1 MTGDAGTGGPMEFY
15 SRGRG
20 IIRPETTAI
29 DLPAE
34 KAVMCFTEGFYPRLV
49 KCLGLSDAEPA
60 PGFGGCQKGR
70 MSQDLILLKSDIGA
84 PAAAMAMEVMIAS
97 GVRKVLMLGVAG
109 SLSPSC
115 PIGSCVIPTWGIR
128 EEGTSYH
135 YLPSRVCPKP
145 SMRFVRELRDALSS
159 LEPELGGVWSTDAP
173 YRETVGK
180 IKEYAGKGVLA
191 ADMETTA
198 MMAVAMR
205 RKAEFAAVLTISDL
219 MYGAEW
225 APAFGTRKLRRA
237 RDAACEKASAVMLG

>member
-1 MTGDAGTGGPMEFY
+1 MEWY
-15 SRGRG
+15 SRDRELFN
-20 IIRPETTAI
+20 PKDAAI
-29 DLPAE
+29 HLPAE

-70 MSQDLILLKSDIGA
+70 MSRDLMLLKSDIGA

-115 PIGSCVIPTWGIR
+115 QIGSCVIPTWGIR

-135 YLPSRVCPKP
+135 YLPSSTCPKP
-145 SMRFVRELRDALSS
+145 SMRFVRELRDALSD
-159 LEPELGGVWSTDAP
+159 LEPTLGGVWSTDAP
-173 YRETVGK
+173 YRETVKK
-180 IKEYAGKGVLA
+180 IREYACRGVLA

-225 APAFGTRKLRRA
+225 APAFGTRRLRRA
-237 RDAACEKASAVMLG
+237 RDAVCEKAARLML